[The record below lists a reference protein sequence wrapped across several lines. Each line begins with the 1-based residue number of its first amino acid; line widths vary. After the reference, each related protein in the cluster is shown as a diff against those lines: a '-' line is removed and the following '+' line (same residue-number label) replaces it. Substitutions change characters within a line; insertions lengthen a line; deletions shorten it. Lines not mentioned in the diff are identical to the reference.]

1 MLSYEM
7 HQAVAREQHKDMLRR
22 SEQQRLINKAGQ
34 RSESWFSRMAKRF
47 ERPSRQERMTFNR
60 RPAPS
65 PR

>member
-7 HQAVAREQHKDMLRR
+7 HQAVAREQYKDMLRR
-22 SEQQRLINKAGQ
+22 FEQRSLIGQ
-34 RSESWFSRMAKRF
+34 VGKRSESWFSRIVKRF
-47 ERPSRQERMTFNR
+47 ERPVRQERMTYNR